1 MKRPQLLF
9 DIMSTVVYDPI
20 FAEIPGFFGLTLAEF
35 FAAATPQAWIDFE
48 LGTVDEKDT
57 MASFFR
63 DKRRFDAEQFKS
75 TIRDAYRF
83 IDDGMEPLLQELNA
97 QGYAIHALSNYPPWF
112 WMIEEKLEL
121 SRYLKWSFVSC
132 ELGLRKPDP
141 AIYLAA
147 SERLAIPPSDALF
160 VDDREDNCEGARSV
174 GMDAIRFESSDKLRT
189 ELRNRRLI

>member
-35 FAAATPQAWIDFE
+35 FAAATPKAWIDFE

-63 DKRRFDAEQFKS
+63 DKRPFDAEKFRS

-83 IDDGMEPLLQELNA
+83 IDDGMEPLLQAGLCHSRTIELPAVVSDDRGNA
-97 QGYAIHALSNYPPWF
+97 RAGALPGVELRLLRARSSQTGSGD
-112 WMIEEKLEL
+112 L
-121 SRYLKWSFVSC
+121 SR
-132 ELGLRKPDP
+132 RQ
-141 AIYLAA
+141 
-147 SERLAIPPSDALF
+147 
-160 VDDREDNCEGARSV
+160 
-174 GMDAIRFESSDKLRT
+174 
-189 ELRNRRLI
+189 